1 MRVDRPLIAA
11 ILVVITPLHVQAQQN
26 SREQARIYNQQSGP
40 RDRLED
46 RWQSYSKYD
55 YNRPE
60 KGQPRYYANRYYR
73 DSRYYK
79 TRSLTRIDRIYRG
92 SDHLY
97 YCRRPDGTTGRVAGI
112 VGHSYGDVLALGGS
126 NTLGAIAD
134 RSGSALMNDV
144 VGGKITCS

>member
-1 MRVDRPLIAA
+1 MRVDRTFIAA

-26 SREQARIYNQQSGP
+26 SREQARINNQQSGP

-73 DSRYYK
+73 DSRYYR
-79 TRSLTRIDRIYRG
+79 TRPLTRIDRIYRG

-97 YCRRPDGTTGRVAGI
+97 YWSRGL
-112 VGHSYGDVLALGGS
+112 LATATVTCWRS
-126 NTLGAIAD
+126 AD
-134 RSGSALMNDV
+134 RIRWEQLLIDQALR
-144 VGGKITCS
+144 S